1 MKKTFALKTLVLLVF
16 AAAAGVF
23 VFASETATTSSAAG
37 VDDLSSPRTLYVQNC
52 ARCHG
57 SDGKAETRLGR
68 KYKADDISGGVGVN
82 KTIRIVTSGK
92 GHMPSF
98 KRKLTAA
105 QISQIASYVS
115 GL

>member
-1 MKKTFALKTLVLLVF
+1 MKNGVLLKATVLVVF
-16 AAAAGVF
+16 AGAGAVF
-23 VFASETATTSSAAG
+23 VLARSTATSSAA
-37 VDDLSSPRTLYVQNC
+37 VLEDVSSPRTLYVQNC

-57 SDGKAETRLGR
+57 SDGKANTSLGR

-82 KTIRIVTSGK
+82 KTIRLVTNGK

-105 QISQIASYVS
+105 QISQIANYVS